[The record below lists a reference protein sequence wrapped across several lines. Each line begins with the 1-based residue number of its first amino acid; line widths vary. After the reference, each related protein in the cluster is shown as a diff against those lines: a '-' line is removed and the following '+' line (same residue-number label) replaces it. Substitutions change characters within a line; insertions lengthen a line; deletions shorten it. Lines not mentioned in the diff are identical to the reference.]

1 MTEPYFDTHVFCCVN
16 RRAEGNPTGCCASKD
31 AERLRN
37 YMKNKAKEVGGKIR
51 INNSGCL
58 DRCEHGPVMV
68 IYPQGIWYKY
78 KNKDDIDEII
88 ESHLKNGE
96 PVERLLL

>member
-1 MTEPYFDTHVFCCVN
+1 MTEQYFDTHVFCCVN
-16 RRAEGNPTGCCASKD
+16 RRAADNPTGCCASKD

-37 YMKNKAKEVGGKIR
+37 YMKNKAKAVAGNIR

-68 IYPQGIWYKY
+68 IYPQGIWYQY
-78 KNKDDIDEII
+78 KNKEDIDEII
-88 ESHLKNGE
+88 ESHLKNGK